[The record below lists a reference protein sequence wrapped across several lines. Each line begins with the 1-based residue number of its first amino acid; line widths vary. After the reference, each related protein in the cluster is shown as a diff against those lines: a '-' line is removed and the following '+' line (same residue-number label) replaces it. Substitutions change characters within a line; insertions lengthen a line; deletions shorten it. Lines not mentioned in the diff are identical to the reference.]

1 MQSNNDRKLIL
12 GVDGGGSKTLAS
24 IASVLPVA
32 ELRKLDLQIVGSGSS
47 GPGNVR
53 AVGIDQACCNID
65 KSICEAFQQAKLEF
79 SAVGAICL
87 SLAGAG
93 RPEEKGLIRD
103 WAVHRYKKS
112 QIVVTDDIEPLR
124 WAAKYEQ
131 SLFDSSIASDDW
143 KRSITLVAGTG
154 SIASGCDEND
164 GAVRVGGWGYLL
176 GDDGSGFAI
185 GLSGLRSICRTHDQS
200 SALTEMQRSLMKR
213 IQIREPTQ
221 LVAWLYQSQIPRPL
235 VADLATII
243 LEYADRDAV
252 AKAIVEQS
260 VVAMIESVRL
270 VSQRLSFTSRSYS
283 LALSGGILKHHPW
296 LVDRLLIVLERDQ
309 LAPLRTH
316 VIEHPIFGA
325 LMIALRKYYFFEK

>member
-1 MQSNNDRKLIL
+1 MQSNNDRKIIL
-12 GVDGGGSKTLAS
+12 GIDGGGSKTLAS

-47 GPGNVR
+47 GPSNVR
-53 AVGIDQACCNID
+53 AVGIDQACVNID
-65 KSICEAFQQAKLEF
+65 KAIHEALQQAKLDF
-79 SAVGAICL
+79 SEVAAICF

-93 RPEEKGLIRD
+93 RPEEKSLIRD
-103 WAVHRYKKS
+103 WAVHRYKDS

-124 WAAKYEQ
+124 LAAKYEQ
-131 SLFDSSIASDDW
+131 CSFDSSSGLDDW
-143 KRSITLVAGTG
+143 KRSITLIAGTG

-164 GAVRVGGWGYLL
+164 VTVRVGGWGYLL
-176 GDDGSGFAI
+176 GDDGSGFAM
-185 GLSGLRSICRTHDQS
+185 GLSGLRSICRAHDQS
-200 SALTEMQRSLMKR
+200 LSLTEMQRALLER
-213 IQIREPTQ
+213 IQIRAPTQ

-243 LEYADRDAV
+243 LEYSDRDSG

-260 VVAMIESVRL
+260 VVAMVESIRL
-270 VSQRLSFTSRSYS
+270 VSQRLSFTPRSYS

-316 VIEHPIFGA
+316 FIEHPIFGA
-325 LMIALRKYYFFEK
+325 LIIALRKYLTYL